1 MIPSI
6 VAFSE
11 LLTSS
16 KPPFKSWSGVVPIL
30 EGDTPKIIRTTLF
43 AEAQITM
50 NGRNYALCLPLSG
63 AVSTSVERLCSALNS
78 LRPNA
83 LTEYRLLKGEIS
95 FLDAEGNATPCDL
108 ILHAL
113 PDGEPLD
120 VAVTHIATQRITKA
134 LDLLEAEL
142 LKVGFLHGNLKPSNL
157 IFGDD
162 GRIYPIRYHYA
173 QVGVSAEQI
182 SAEITAIR
190 NFVETKPFIAELGE
204 ESTPCNYQSCLP
216 YDEVAPLQDM
226 MRRVRQGSLYGYLN
240 DKDEEVIEPQFI
252 YAENFFENRAVVQ
265 NPDGKMGVIDHHC
278 QWIIPPH
285 YDMIGFEDGIF
296 NTRIGEEW
304 HTIDYLGKTIE

>member
-16 KPPFKSWSGVVPIL
+16 KPPFKSLSGVVPIL
-30 EGDTPKIIRTTLF
+30 EGDTPQIIRTTLF
-43 AEAQITM
+43 AEAQISM
-50 NGRNYALCLPLSG
+50 NGRNYALCMPLSG
-63 AVSTSVERLCSALNS
+63 AVESSIERLCASLNS
-78 LRPNA
+78 LHPNA

-113 PDGEPLD
+113 PEGEPLD

-134 LDLLEAEL
+134 LDLLEEEL

-173 QVGVSAEQI
+173 QIGASVEHI
-182 SAEITAIR
+182 SAEIEAIR
-190 NFVETKPFIAELGE
+190 NFVKTKPFIAEIGE
-204 ESTPCNYQSCLP
+204 ESAPRNYQNSLP
-216 YDEVAPLQDM
+216 YDEVSPLQDM

-265 NPDGKMGVIDHHC
+265 NLDGKMGVIDHNC
-278 QWIIPPH
+278 QWVIPPH
-285 YDMIGFEDGIF
+285 YDMIGFEEGVF
-296 NTRIGEEW
+296 NARIGEEW
-304 HTIDYLGKTIE
+304 HAIDYLGKIIE

>member
-1 MIPSI
+1 MIPTI

-16 KPPFKSWSGVVPIL
+16 KPPFKSLSGVVPIL

-43 AEAQITM
+43 AEAQISM
-50 NGRNYALCLPLSG
+50 NGRNYALCMPLSG
-63 AVSTSVERLCSALNS
+63 AVESSIERLCASLNS
-78 LRPNA
+78 LHPNA

-113 PDGEPLD
+113 PEGEPLN
-120 VAVTHIATQRITKA
+120 VAVTHIATRQITKA
-134 LDLLEAEL
+134 LDLLEEEL

-173 QVGVSAEQI
+173 QIGASVEHI
-182 SAEITAIR
+182 SAEIEAIR
-190 NFVETKPFIAELGE
+190 NFVKTKPFIAEIGE
-204 ESTPCNYQSCLP
+204 ESAPRNYQNSLP
-216 YDEVAPLQDM
+216 YDEVSPLQDM

-265 NPDGKMGVIDHHC
+265 NPDGKMGVIDHNC
-278 QWIIPPH
+278 QWVIPPH
-285 YDMIGFEDGIF
+285 YDMIGFEEGVF
-296 NTRIGEEW
+296 NARIGEEW
-304 HTIDYLGKTIE
+304 HAIDYLGKIIE